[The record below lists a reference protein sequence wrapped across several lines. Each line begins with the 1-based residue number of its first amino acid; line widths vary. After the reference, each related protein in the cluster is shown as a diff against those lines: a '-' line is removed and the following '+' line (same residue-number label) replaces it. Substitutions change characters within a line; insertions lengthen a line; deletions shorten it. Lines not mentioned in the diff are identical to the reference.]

1 MAPVSLSSTGGLLM
15 SSAWI
20 PPAPTAGSA
29 QLAAG
34 GASGSRSIV
43 GSAQYHE
50 RTVPRLMPTSGGGGA
65 TTVDELD
72 QLSALLRQ
80 RAEMASKRPNTAGNK
95 KG

>member
-20 PPAPTAGSA
+20 PPAPTAGS
-29 QLAAG
+29 AAG